1 MNRRDFLSLVGCCS
15 CGLIFPGCASAPI
28 TERKQLMI
36 YPESFIN
43 TQSASMYKRL
53 IKRSKLSTDKKQINE
68 ITEIGNK
75 MVQAIDIY
83 FQKENKPNP
92 VTDFEWEYNLIES
105 KMVNAFCA
113 AGGKIGVFTGILE
126 YTKNKDGMAILIGH
140 EISHAVAKH
149 TIERM
154 SRAIAVELG
163 VSVADLFAKGMIG
176 RTRQQAIGKTTGMDV
191 LDLTMMKPH
200 DGRAQET
207 EADYMGLIFSSLSG
221 YDIRE
226 SVKLWERMA
235 EKNKG
240 KEPPQFLS
248 THPSSKNRIKNLQG
262 WMDEV
267 IIKYPPIK
275 A

>member
-176 RTRQQAIGKTTGMDV
+176 RTRQAIGKTTGMDV

-200 DGRAQET
+200 GRAQET
-207 EADYMGLIFSSLSG
+207 EADYMGLIFSSLCG
-221 YDIRE
+221 YNLNE
-226 SVKLWERMA
+226 SVRLWKRMSK
-235 EKNKG
+235 KNKG
-240 KEPPQFLS
+240 QKIPEFMN
-248 THPSSKNRIKNLQG
+248 THPSSKTRIFQLRG
-262 WMDEV
+262 WIPEV
-267 IIKYPPIK
+267 RKKYPKINL
-275 A
+275 